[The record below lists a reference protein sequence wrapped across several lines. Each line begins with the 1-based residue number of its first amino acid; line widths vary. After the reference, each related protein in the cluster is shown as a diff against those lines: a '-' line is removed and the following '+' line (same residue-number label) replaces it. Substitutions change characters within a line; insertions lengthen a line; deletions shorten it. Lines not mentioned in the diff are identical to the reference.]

1 MRRLKT
7 FLSIFLALLPM
18 MVNAQYYSGNVGDWI
33 NLDDPTPPVGWQ
45 KVDADYYPYNC
56 PHLDVSKSR
65 VKIMSYFTGKETV
78 KCDLYCVRQ
87 YTIAGRVYDEYKTY
101 TYTFYI
107 SCSSNPDTN
116 PGSDNNPGSSNDED
130 DATIYHTKTIEG
142 VDITLVKYDGA
153 TINGSQYLCADGY
166 YYSSMTPCVK
176 KSTSGTVTIPSSY
189 NGYDIKEISRYAFY
203 ECANIDKVV
212 IPNTVSTVGY
222 ESFLYCGLNEIVFG
236 NSVKGIG
243 GRAFYFCEN
252 LKKIEL
258 PSSVENVISFAFCG
272 CKNVESITIPENIK
286 LMGFNAFCCFNVKKI
301 TCLRKEPLTLKED
314 PFDSND
320 IYNNAVLYVPQG
332 SKEKYQSAKY
342 WSKFKTIKEIGDDKV
357 LVTSISLNSS
367 SSTLTVGDTKQLTA
381 TVYPSDAT
389 DKSVSWESN
398 DTTVA
403 TVSTSGLVTAKS
415 AGSATITCWANDGSG
430 KSATCSITVESGK
443 VEPTSISLPYSISVK
458 VKEQKKI
465 SYTLNP
471 SNATTSITWKSDDTS
486 IATVSSTGYVTGVK
500 AGTTKVRATTSNG
513 KTDYC
518 NVTVEEN
525 TIEPTSISLPSSKT
539 VKVGE
544 SFTMSYT
551 LNPSNATTTLT
562 WTSDDKTI
570 ATVSSSGVVTGV
582 KAGSTYINVKTANG
596 KTDYCRVTVESA
608 QNGITDVSF
617 VSLTCDN
624 TNLCKLK
631 NSDVIKAHLTIKN
644 TGETGVIQTRIR
656 TYDDNDENS
665 KYWHS
670 SSELSKITFSA
681 NETKTIDFDVPL
693 KDANK
698 GSYYLALN
706 YFDDKNQEWYYNGN
720 SIKKIAIVDDFE
732 LEGDGSRNNPY
743 NSVAANAYAASLK
756 PDEKTTND
764 IYVKGIVSSVI
775 NDYSDGTVT
784 LYISEDGNDNNRF
797 HVRYSYYKWDYYS
810 SGKLPQKGDE
820 ILVKGNLRYYKGNIP
835 EAYYAYVLPSSDAS
849 IFDSKVVTLSDN
861 GYATFYS
868 SESAYTL
875 PYGLSAQVVTGCN
888 NNKLT
893 YKTIADG
900 SVSGVV
906 PKATAVMLVSDNKI
920 AGSFALTPSESTVN
934 YSGNNYLYGSD
945 ESTTTTAS
953 GSNYYYKLTNGNTGS
968 DYADIFGWYWG
979 AQNGGAFW
987 IEGHKAWLAIPKT
1000 MSTRSA
1006 FAMDD
1011 DATVIDGVS
1020 TNRGD
1025 DVYYDMQGRRIDI
1038 PTAPGLY
1045 IINGKKVLINK
1056 KK

>member
-1 MRRLKT
+1 MQ
-7 FLSIFLALLPM
+7 FWD
-18 MVNAQYYSGNVGDWI
+18 G
-33 NLDDPTPPVGWQ
+33 
-45 KVDADYYPYNC
+45 
-56 PHLDVSKSR
+56 VSNDSWR
-65 VKIMSYFTGKETV
+65 WHPQSQYFTVTV
-78 KCDLYCVRQ
+78 KDPNS
-87 YTIAGRVYDEYKTY
+87 GDNN
-101 TYTFYI
+101 
-107 SCSSNPDTN
+107 S
-116 PGSDNNPGSSNDED
+116 GSDDNPGSSDSYSDYFYKN
-130 DATIYHTKTIEG
+130 TIEG
-142 VDITLVKYDGA
+142 VTLEFHDI
-153 TINGSQYLCADGY
+153 NFNS
-166 YYSSMTPCVK
+166 TPKECEVVGPTSK
-176 KSTSGTVTIPSSY
+176 NVSGTITIPSNV
-189 NGYDIKEISRYAFY
+189 NGFSVTAIGASAFYGYSNIQDIYLPNTIESIGHAAFQGCESLKSIELPETLKGIADYAFY
-203 ECANIDKVV
+203 HCYAL
-212 IPNTVSTVGY
+212 T
-222 ESFLYCGLNEIVFG
+222 
-236 NSVKGIG
+236 
-243 GRAFYFCEN
+243 
-252 LKKIEL
+252 
-258 PSSVENVISFAFCG
+258 
-272 CKNVESITIPENIK
+272 SITIPQNVTILRSMCFWGLDNMKEVHSEIMKPFEIK
-286 LMGFNAFCCFNVKKI
+286 DVFNNESSK
-301 TCLRKEPLTLKED
+301 T
-314 PFDSND
+314 
-320 IYNNAVLYVPQG
+320 LYVPKGTKSLYEQTAG
-332 SKEKYQSAKY
+332 WNRFGKIVE
-342 WSKFKTIKEIGDDKV
+342 EGGDV
-357 LVTSISLNSS
+357 LVTSISLNTS

-389 DKSVSWESN
+389 DKSVSWTSSN
-398 DTTVA
+398 TSVA
-403 TVSTSGLVTAKS
+403 TVSSSGLVTAKS
-415 AGSATITCWANDGSG
+415 AGTATITCKANDGSG
-430 KSATCSITVESGK
+430 KSATCSITVESGT
-443 VEPTSISLPYSISVK
+443 VEPTSITLPYSISLNVGATK
-458 VKEQKKI
+458 TL
-465 SYTLNP
+465 SYTLSP

-500 AGTTKVRATTSNG
+500 VGTTKVRATTSNG

-693 KDANK
+693 KYANK

-720 SIKKIAIVDDFE
+720 SIKKIAIIDDFE

-756 PDEKTTND
+756 PDERTTND

-920 AGSFALTPSESTVN
+920 AGSFALTPSESTVS
-934 YSGNNYLYGSD
+934 YSGTNYLYGSD

-979 AQNGGAFW
+979 AQSGGAFW

-1020 TNRGD
+1020 MNRGD
-1025 DVYYDMQGRRIDI
+1025 DVYYDMQGRRIGI
-1038 PTAPGLY
+1038 PTAPGMY

-1056 KK
+1056 NK